1 MRYSIVHSLS
11 FMNRIDREK
20 KAIGQMIEIFCRQH
34 HQAGNLCN
42 DCKDLLEYALNRL
55 EHCPKGSSKTS
66 CRKCEIHCYSSV
78 QKKKNQ
84 GSDALCRAQND
95 LYPSDRG
102 HTSFDLRTQI
112 KQHIYETD
120 EKSLAPTGCRLG
132 A

>member
-20 KAIGQMIEIFCRQH
+20 KVIGQMIEIFCRQH

-66 CRKCEIHCYSSV
+66 AGNAKFIAIHPFRKKESG
-78 QKKKNQ
+78 K
-84 GSDALCRAQND
+84 
-95 LYPSDRG
+95 
-102 HTSFDLRTQI
+102 
-112 KQHIYETD
+112 
-120 EKSLAPTGCRLG
+120 
-132 A
+132 